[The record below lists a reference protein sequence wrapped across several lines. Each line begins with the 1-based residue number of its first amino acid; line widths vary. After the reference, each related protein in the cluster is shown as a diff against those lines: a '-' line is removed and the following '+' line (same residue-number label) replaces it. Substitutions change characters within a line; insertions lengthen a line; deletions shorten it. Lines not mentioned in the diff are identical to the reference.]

1 MFIWGNKVSADT
13 QFDVEKNGMLMA
25 GCYMTGENL
34 CELWSH

>member
-1 MFIWGNKVSADT
+1 MSADT

-34 CELWSH
+34 CEL